1 MNPHQR
7 FAGRVALITGAGT
20 SGIGRA
26 ICHRLASEGARIVV
40 NDLREADAKQA
51 IDALPGGTQKHVAI
65 GADISDSGAVERMHA
80 AVIERL
86 GRLDVLVNNAA
97 IPEGR
102 PGEIRHINEAAERM
116 MGEFAQ
122 TGRSSTRFDMFLRI
136 DDESWHRM
144 LAVVLSGAFFN
155 MRAAIPRMLERG
167 GGAIVNISSGAA
179 VVATPSLPHYAA
191 AKAGVLA
198 LTRAVAADYGSS
210 GIRANAV
217 LPGLIDT
224 PALRSGLNETMRMVL
239 AGQTPLGRLG
249 LSEEIAAAVAFLA
262 SDEAAYVTGQSVEVN
277 GGMHM

>member
-1 MNPHQR
+1 M
-7 FAGRVALITGAGT
+7 
-20 SGIGRA
+20 
-26 ICHRLASEGARIVV
+26 
-40 NDLREADAKQA
+40 
-51 IDALPGGTQKHVAI
+51 
-65 GADISDSGAVERMHA
+65 
-80 AVIERL
+80 
-86 GRLDVLVNNAA
+86 
-97 IPEGR
+97 
-102 PGEIRHINEAAERM
+102 
-116 MGEFAQ
+116 
-122 TGRSSTRFDMFLRI
+122 
-136 DDESWHRM
+136 
-144 LAVVLSGAFFN
+144 
-155 MRAAIPRMLERG
+155 
-167 GGAIVNISSGAA
+167 
-179 VVATPSLPHYAA
+179 ATPSLPHYAA